1 MQKKIVLIGG
11 PGTGKSSVLDELE
24 RRGFI
29 CMSEISREITLEA
42 RKKGIEQLFLKEPIL
57 FSKLLLEEERS
68 NILTQSHIKVI
79 LFFLIEEFLIFMPI
93 WTLQKKTIPTS
104 LKRKA

>member
-1 MQKKIVLIGG
+1 VLIGG

-57 FSKLLLEEERS
+57 FSKLLRS

-93 WTLQKKTIPTS
+93 WTLQKKTILIS